1 MMKKFVHSVCL
12 LLIPAFAASLAI
24 AQETFRGIV
33 PLVTTRSEVERK
45 LGKPNGYGRYELE
58 EGRVYINYRE
68 TKCEAKNTSCLLCLA
83 PTGTVLTIVIEPNTD
98 RYIKDL
104 ELDPNFWTKANV
116 QGDHLSGMQV
126 YVNEKAGMFYT
137 VNSTDGWIRSLTY
150 EGSEETCRIL
160 WETQSKQ
167 KTIHQDR

>member
-137 VNSTDGWIRSLTY
+137 VNSTDGWIKSLTY

-160 WETQSKQ
+160 WEKSKQ